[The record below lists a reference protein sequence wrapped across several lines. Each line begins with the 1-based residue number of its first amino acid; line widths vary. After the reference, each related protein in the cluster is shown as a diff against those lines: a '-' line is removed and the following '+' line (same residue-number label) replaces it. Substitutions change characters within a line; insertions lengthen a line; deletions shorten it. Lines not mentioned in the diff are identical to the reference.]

1 MPPVGMWEL
10 ATEIVRQE
18 GYVPKWRLEGD
29 DAEELAV
36 RYLLLLQ
43 QARDFE
49 VSFQCGYTH
58 PGRRG
63 VLWICSSDASTRMHM
78 EGYGRLDGHPPC
90 MEFHVYFLEGMDLG
104 DVRDRLFH
112 LPEPLFLGPLG
123 AFVGAVYPLF
133 SLEALRSYPQR
144 EGQMYFDVLREIV
157 GMLLG
162 APCWIEVSVCRSF
175 LEYRALNVYW
185 SLRTPGDGQVDPS
198 WWLMNW
204 EEPPRSR
211 RQVHPAKWYRCQD
224 YLWVGRAGAHAD
236 YLLRSLEG
244 GAERGVALSRGS
256 FCPLDESR
264 CIASAVAARGV
275 SAGIIQSA
283 RPGFPMQY
291 ATLADWEAYGVMVSW
306 VRRESTAPGKGR
318 V

>member
-1 MPPVGMWEL
+1 MPAVGMWEL

-18 GYVPKWRLEGD
+18 GYVAKWRLEGD

-43 QARDFE
+43 RARDFE

-58 PGRRG
+58 QGRRG
-63 VLWICSSDASTRMHM
+63 VLWIFSSDESTRTHM

-104 DVRDRLFH
+104 DVRDGLFQ
-112 LPEPLFLGPLG
+112 LPEPLFLGPLW
-123 AFVGAVYPLF
+123 AFVGAVYPHF

-144 EGQMYFDVLREIV
+144 EGQLYFDVLREIV
-157 GMLLG
+157 ALWLG

-175 LEYRALNVYW
+175 LQYRALNVYW

-198 WWLMNW
+198 WWLVNW

-244 GAERGVALSRGS
+244 GGRAWCYVPREILPAGRVPLHRICSGCAWRIFWYYPACQAWFSDAVCHPCGLGGVWRNGFLG
-256 FCPLDESR
+256 
-264 CIASAVAARGV
+264 AAREH
-275 SAGIIQSA
+275 
-283 RPGFPMQY
+283 R
-291 ATLADWEAYGVMVSW
+291 TW
-306 VRRESTAPGKGR
+306 
-318 V
+318 